1 MLDYIDN
8 VAFVCICMQLL
19 LDSFANTCKYVNMKC
34 EITYKENSEKLQTL
48 FKALGDK
55 NRFNIFK
62 YLCRCSLAGT
72 KENSVND
79 VKSCCDIDLSVVSR
93 HLAAL
98 KNAGVLSAK
107 KEGKNVFY
115 SLNAKEIA
123 KTLRELADS
132 IENCCQET
140 TETNQEES

>member
-1 MLDYIDN
+1 
-8 VAFVCICMQLL
+8 
-19 LDSFANTCKYVNMKC
+19 MKC
-34 EITYKENSEKLQTL
+34 EIKTKTNTEKLLTL

-55 NRFNIFK
+55 NRLNIFK
-62 YLCRCSLAGT
+62 HFCNCSLLGT

-79 VKSCCDIDLSVVSR
+79 VKECCDVDLSVISR

-98 KNAGVLSAK
+98 KNAGVLNAK

-115 SLNAKEIA
+115 SLNGKEIA

-132 IENCCQET
+132 IENCCPDTGDITKEKL
-140 TETNQEES
+140 

>member
-1 MLDYIDN
+1 
-8 VAFVCICMQLL
+8 
-19 LDSFANTCKYVNMKC
+19 MKC
-34 EITYKENSEKLQTL
+34 EITYKENSEKIQNL
-48 FKALGDK
+48 FKVLGDK

-62 YLCRCSLAGT
+62 YFCRCSSSGT
-72 KENSVND
+72 TENSVND

-93 HLAAL
+93 HLDAL
-98 KNAGVLSAK
+98 KKAGVLSAK

-132 IENCCQET
+132 IENCCPEKT
-140 TETNQEES
+140 DD

>member
-1 MLDYIDN
+1 MILAYE
-8 VAFVCICMQLL
+8 
-19 LDSFANTCKYVNMKC
+19 CKYFIAIIACSCNYVKMKR
-34 EITYKENSEKLQTL
+34 ETTLKENSEKLLNL

-55 NRFNIFK
+55 NRLNIFK
-62 YLCRCSLAGT
+62 HFCRSSRSGT
-72 KENSVND
+72 TENSVND
-79 VKSCCDIDLSVVSR
+79 VKGCCDIDLSVVSR

-98 KNAGVLSAK
+98 KNAGVLNAK

-132 IENCCQET
+132 IEECCPEK
-140 TETNQEES
+140 NNKPEEEL